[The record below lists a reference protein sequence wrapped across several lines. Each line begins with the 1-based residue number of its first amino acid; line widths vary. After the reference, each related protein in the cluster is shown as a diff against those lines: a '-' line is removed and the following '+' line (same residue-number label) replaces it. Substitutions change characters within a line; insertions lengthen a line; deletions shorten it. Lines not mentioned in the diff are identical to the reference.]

1 MPLTNRDRVLT
12 RKEGFVVC
20 SVCEQSYPVGQYK
33 LHKMQP
39 WHVEHLS
46 SSRLEAW
53 STRHTQIQTERRK
66 LACMSYGSGM
76 SMADIGNMLGV
87 SRQRIH
93 QILLQ
98 EGVHHPRSAEKRT
111 KTCFIDGQDFQLWKE
126 HSEGVA
132 HKTAEVVIVGHL
144 RTSPHTK
151 RKGNKW

>member
-1 MPLTNRDRVLT
+1 MPLTNKDRVLT
-12 RKEGFVVC
+12 RREGFVVC
-20 SVCEQSYPVGQYK
+20 AVCEQAYPVGQYK

-39 WHVEHLS
+39 WHVEHLGAS
-46 SSRLEAW
+46 IREAG
-53 STRHTQIQTERRK
+53 RAGHTQIQKDRRK

-98 EGVHHPRSAEKRT
+98 EGVHHPNSRTKRL
-111 KTCFIDGQDFQLWKE
+111 KTCFIDGQDFRIWRE
-126 HSEGVA
+126 HSEGAA

-144 RTSPHTK
+144 RTSPHIK
-151 RKGNKW
+151 SKGNK